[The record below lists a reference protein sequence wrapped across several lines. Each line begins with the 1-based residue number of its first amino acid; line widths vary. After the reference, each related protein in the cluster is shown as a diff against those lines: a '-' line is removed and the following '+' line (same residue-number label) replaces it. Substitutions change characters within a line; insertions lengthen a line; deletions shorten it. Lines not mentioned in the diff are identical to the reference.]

1 MASAARS
8 GGRSHAG
15 RGLAAYSAAARSHLN
30 AFVRNESGATAI
42 EYALI
47 GAIITIGT
55 IAAMTTIGTTLSAAF
70 DNVAA
75 GFNN

>member
-1 MASAARS
+1 M
-8 GGRSHAG
+8 
-15 RGLAAYSAAARSHLN
+15 
-30 AFVRNESGATAI
+30 RNESGATAI

-55 IAAMTTIGTTLSAAF
+55 IAAMTTIGTTLSTAF